1 MARMDQWQLVV
12 ALSVALSLLAACEQ
26 KGPMEKAGEKADK
39 AVDQAGKTMQ
49 KTGDKIQ
56 DTAKEAEKK
65 AKEATK

>member
-1 MARMDQWQLVV
+1 MARMDHWQLVV

-39 AVDQAGKTMQ
+39 TMQ
-49 KTGDKIQ
+49 KAGDKIQ

-65 AKEATK
+65 AKGATK